1 MSYIDI
7 TRNQRERTVT
17 IRIKEGRKTISKYR
31 TSRFNKIEFH
41 DSWYW
46 TERDWRSFLKWGSYH
61 VLK

>member
-1 MSYIDI
+1 MSHIDI
-7 TRNQRERTVT
+7 TRNVRERTVT

-31 TSRFNKIEFH
+31 TTKFNNIEFH
-41 DSWYW
+41 DCWYW